1 LVHARVSKA
10 DLFARCDTLAATP
23 RPILDVPALALSC
36 AAVIGFAQ
44 GNSDTGAHE
53 TSRHDRA
60 SEVGMRRSWCLAATF
75 MALMSVPAMAQ
86 QWPVRTIRAVVPL
99 TAGSAVDI
107 VPRIVLEQV
116 GAQIGQSI
124 VVENRTGASGTIGIR
139 SVATSPPDGYTLL
152 AHSSGIVVSPFT
164 VANAHYD
171 PIKDFVA
178 VAPLANLPNVLVV
191 APSQNIRTVQDFV
204 ANAKKKRITYGSAG
218 VGTPV
223 YLAMEKFRLA
233 AGFQGDFIPFR
244 GAPEV
249 LTEVITGRVDAYY
262 APLSAALEFIRTGK
276 LVALSVSSV
285 QRSSALPD
293 IPTSIEAGYPHSD
306 LNFWIGIF
314 APAGTPRNIVAR
326 LSREIAIALAD
337 PAVREKL
344 ASQGVDPM
352 TMGADEFQTFVN
364 AESVSMAE
372 LAKALNLKPQ

>member
-1 LVHARVSKA
+1 
-10 DLFARCDTLAATP
+10 
-23 RPILDVPALALSC
+23 
-36 AAVIGFAQ
+36 
-44 GNSDTGAHE
+44 
-53 TSRHDRA
+53 
-60 SEVGMRRSWCLAATF
+60 MRRENWFAILSLATL
-75 MALMSVPAMAQ
+75 MALVSVPAMAQ
-86 QWPVRTIRAVVPL
+86 QWPGRTIRAVVPL

-116 GAQIGQSI
+116 AAQIGQSI
-124 VVENRTGASGTIGIR
+124 VVEHRTGASGTIGIR
-139 SVATSPPDGYTLL
+139 SVATAPPDGYTLL

-204 ANAKKKRITYGSAG
+204 ANAKRKRITYGSAG

-276 LVALSVSSV
+276 LVALSVSSL

-293 IPTSIEAGYPHSD
+293 IPTSIEAGYPNSD

-314 APAGTPRNIVAR
+314 APAGTPRDIVAR
-326 LSREIAIALAD
+326 LSREIAVALAD

>member
-1 LVHARVSKA
+1 MKRENLLAIAVSAALV
-10 DLFARCDTLAATP
+10 
-23 RPILDVPALALSC
+23 ALA
-36 AAVIGFAQ
+36 
-44 GNSDTGAHE
+44 
-53 TSRHDRA
+53 
-60 SEVGMRRSWCLAATF
+60 
-75 MALMSVPAMAQ
+75 SVPAMAQ
-86 QWPVRTIRAVVPL
+86 QWPTKTIRAVVPL

-116 GAQIGQSI
+116 AAQIGQSI

-204 ANAKKKRITYGSAG
+204 ANARKKRITYGSAG
-218 VGTPV
+218 IGTPV

-249 LTEVITGRVDAYY
+249 LTEVMTGRVDAYY

-285 QRSSALPD
+285 QRSLALPD
-293 IPTSIEAGYPHSD
+293 IPTSIEAGYPNSD

-314 APAGTPRNIVAR
+314 APAGTPRDIVTR
-326 LSREIAIALAD
+326 LSREIGIALAN
-337 PAVREKL
+337 PAVRDKL
-344 ASQGVDPM
+344 TSQGVDPIA
-352 TMGADEFQTFVN
+352 MGAEEFQAFVN
-364 AESVSMAE
+364 AEAISMAD
-372 LAKALNLKPQ
+372 LAKALKLTPQ

>member
-1 LVHARVSKA
+1 
-10 DLFARCDTLAATP
+10 
-23 RPILDVPALALSC
+23 
-36 AAVIGFAQ
+36 
-44 GNSDTGAHE
+44 
-53 TSRHDRA
+53 
-60 SEVGMRRSWCLAATF
+60 MRRLWCLAATL
-75 MALMSVPAMAQ
+75 MALVSVPAMAQ
-86 QWPVRTIRAVVPL
+86 QWPTKTIRAVVPL

-116 GAQIGQSI
+116 AAQIGQSI
-124 VVENRTGASGTIGIR
+124 VVENRTGASGTIGVR

-191 APSQNIRTVQDFV
+191 APSQNIRTVQEFV
-204 ANAKKKRITYGSAG
+204 ANAKSRRITYGSAG

-233 AGFQGDFIPFR
+233 AGFQGDFVPFR

-249 LTEVITGRVDAYY
+249 LTEVMTGRVDAYY
-262 APLSAALEFIRTGK
+262 APLSVALEFIRTGK
-276 LVALSVSSV
+276 LVALSVSSI

-293 IPTSIEAGYPHSD
+293 IPTSIEAGYPNSD
-306 LNFWIGIF
+306 LNFWIGVF
-314 APAGTPRNIVAR
+314 APAGTPNDVVTR
-326 LSREIAIALAD
+326 LNREIGIALAN
-337 PAVREKL
+337 PAVVEKL
-344 ASQGVDPM
+344 ANQGVDPM
-352 TMGADEFQTFVN
+352 TMGSEEFRTFVS
-364 AESVSMAE
+364 AEAISMAD

>member
-1 LVHARVSKA
+1 MKCKN
-10 DLFARCDTLAATP
+10 LFAILPLATLVALVSAPAT
-23 RPILDVPALALSC
+23 
-36 AAVIGFAQ
+36 
-44 GNSDTGAHE
+44 
-53 TSRHDRA
+53 
-60 SEVGMRRSWCLAATF
+60 
-75 MALMSVPAMAQ
+75 AQ
-86 QWPVRTIRAVVPL
+86 QWPTKTIRAVVPL

-116 GAQIGQSI
+116 AAQIGQSI

-152 AHSSGIVVSPFT
+152 ASSSSIVVSPFT
-164 VANAHYD
+164 VANSHYD

-178 VAPLANLPNVLVV
+178 VAPLGNLPNVLVV
-191 APSQNIRTVQDFV
+191 APSRNIHTVQEFV
-204 ANAKKKRITYGSAG
+204 ANAKSKRITYGSAG

-262 APLSAALEFIRTGK
+262 APLSAALEFIRAGK

-285 QRSSALPD
+285 QRASALPEV
-293 IPTSIEAGYPHSD
+293 PTSIEAGYPNSD
-306 LNFWIGIF
+306 LNFWIGVF
-314 APAGTPRNIVAR
+314 APAGTPRDIVTR
-326 LSREIAIALAD
+326 LSREIGIALAN

-344 ASQGVDPM
+344 GSQGVDPM
-352 TMGADEFQTFVN
+352 VMGSQEFQAFVN
-364 AESVSMAE
+364 AESMSMEE
-372 LAKALNLKPQ
+372 LAKMLNLKPQ

>member
-1 LVHARVSKA
+1 
-10 DLFARCDTLAATP
+10 
-23 RPILDVPALALSC
+23 
-36 AAVIGFAQ
+36 
-44 GNSDTGAHE
+44 
-53 TSRHDRA
+53 
-60 SEVGMRRSWCLAATF
+60 
-75 MALMSVPAMAQ
+75 
-86 QWPVRTIRAVVPL
+86 
-99 TAGSAVDI
+99 
-107 VPRIVLEQV
+107 
-116 GAQIGQSI
+116 
-124 VVENRTGASGTIGIR
+124 
-139 SVATSPPDGYTLL
+139 
-152 AHSSGIVVSPFT
+152 
-164 VANAHYD
+164 
-171 PIKDFVA
+171 
-178 VAPLANLPNVLVV
+178 
-191 APSQNIRTVQDFV
+191 
-204 ANAKKKRITYGSAG
+204 
-218 VGTPV
+218 
-223 YLAMEKFRLA
+223 MEKFRLA

-306 LNFWIGIF
+306 LNFWIGMF
-314 APAGTPRNIVAR
+314 APAGTPRDIVAR

-352 TMGADEFQTFVN
+352 TMGAEEFQTFVN

>member
-1 LVHARVSKA
+1 
-10 DLFARCDTLAATP
+10 
-23 RPILDVPALALSC
+23 
-36 AAVIGFAQ
+36 
-44 GNSDTGAHE
+44 
-53 TSRHDRA
+53 
-60 SEVGMRRSWCLAATF
+60 MRRLWCLAATL
-75 MALMSVPAMAQ
+75 MALVSVPAVAQ
-86 QWPVRTIRAVVPL
+86 QWPTKTIRAVVPL

-116 GAQIGQSI
+116 AAQTGQSI
-124 VVENRTGASGTIGIR
+124 VVENRTGASGTIGVR

-191 APSQNIRTVQDFV
+191 APSQNIRTVQEFV
-204 ANAKKKRITYGSAG
+204 ANAKSRRITYGSAG

-233 AGFQGDFIPFR
+233 AGFQGDFVPFR

-249 LTEVITGRVDAYY
+249 LTEVMTGRVDAYY
-262 APLSAALEFIRTGK
+262 APMSAALEFIRTGK

-293 IPTSIEAGYPHSD
+293 IPTSIEAGYPNSD

-314 APAGTPRNIVAR
+314 APAGTPGDIVTR
-326 LSREIAIALAD
+326 LNREIGIALAN
-337 PAVREKL
+337 PAVVEKL
-344 ASQGVDPM
+344 ANQGVDPM
-352 TMGADEFQTFVN
+352 TMGSEEFRTFVN
-364 AESVSMAE
+364 AEAISMAE
-372 LAKALNLKPQ
+372 LAKTLNLKPQ